1 MILRSNK
8 PPDIERI
15 RKKSKIQYMETT
27 LKQRLIGAAVII
39 ALAVIF
45 VPMILDGSGRQ
56 ESVAIN
62 MEVPPEPT
70 FTFDSE
76 LPDPKQLDELP
87 PIEID
92 SQVEELPTGT
102 SEEKA
107 SEEKPA
113 TTEET
118 KPVETE
124 SKPTVAIAT
133 EATEEKKPQ
142 IVEATENH
150 IKANPALSA
159 WAVQV
164 AAFGE
169 KSKALALQEKL
180 IASKISAFTEQ
191 SGKAGKVIYRVK
203 VGPELK
209 RESAEKLRDKIEKEH
224 GLKGSFVTKHP

>member
-1 MILRSNK
+1 
-8 PPDIERI
+8 
-15 RKKSKIQYMETT
+15 METT

-70 FTFDSE
+70 FTFESE

-87 PIEID
+87 AIDPSVDPLINNIEEKTPEQIVAPET
-92 SQVEELPTGT
+92 VEE
-102 SEEKA
+102 
-107 SEEKPA
+107 A
-113 TTEET
+113 T
-118 KPVETE
+118 PVETE
-124 SKPTVAIAT
+124 SKSTVAAT
-133 EATEEKKPQ
+133 TQTTEEKKSQ
-142 IVEATENH
+142 VVEATENH
-150 IKANPALSA
+150 IKTNPALSA

-191 SGKAGKVIYRVK
+191 SGKGGKVIYRVK

-209 RESAEKLRDKIEKEH
+209 RENAEKLRDKIEKEH

>member
-1 MILRSNK
+1 
-8 PPDIERI
+8 
-15 RKKSKIQYMETT
+15 METT

-45 VPMILDGSGRQ
+45 VPMILDGSGQQ

-87 PIEID
+87 PIEKAFETE
-92 SQVEELPTGT
+92 STEGSAAPTTVEEPKT
-102 SEEKA
+102 
-107 SEEKPA
+107 
-113 TTEET
+113 
-118 KPVETE
+118 VETE
-124 SKPTVAIAT
+124 SNATVATAT
-133 EATEEKKPQ
+133 QANKTQ
-142 IVEATENH
+142 VVEATENH
-150 IKANPALSA
+150 IKTNPALSA

-191 SGKAGKVIYRVK
+191 SGKGDKVIYRVK

-209 RESAEKLRDKIEKEH
+209 RENAEKLRDQIENEH

>member
-1 MILRSNK
+1 
-8 PPDIERI
+8 
-15 RKKSKIQYMETT
+15 METT

-87 PIEID
+87 PIESTKN
-92 SQVEELPTGT
+92 SQVEPNANTAEDIPV
-102 SEEKA
+102 
-107 SEEKPA
+107 
-113 TTEET
+113 TTEAK
-118 KPVETE
+118 KPVVTE
-124 SKPTVAIAT
+124 SKPVVASAT
-133 EATEEKKPQ
+133 QATGQKAPQ
-142 IVEATENH
+142 VVEASENH
-150 IKANPALSA
+150 IKTNPALSA

-191 SGKAGKVIYRVK
+191 SGKADKVIYRVK

-209 RESAEKLRDKIEKEH
+209 RENAEKLRDKIEKEH

>member
-1 MILRSNK
+1 
-8 PPDIERI
+8 
-15 RKKSKIQYMETT
+15 METT

-87 PIEID
+87 PIEASKDIP
-92 SQVEELPTGT
+92 VEIPEKSPANTVKEST
-102 SEEKA
+102 AEEKKLVEVESMPVVA
-107 SEEKPA
+107 SAPQV
-113 TTEET
+113 
-118 KPVETE
+118 P
-124 SKPTVAIAT
+124 
-133 EATEEKKPQ
+133 EEKKPQ
-142 IVEATENH
+142 PVEATENH
-150 IKANPALSA
+150 IKTNPALSA

-169 KSKALALQEKL
+169 KNKALALQEKL

-191 SGKAGKVIYRVK
+191 SGTAGKVIYRVK

-209 RESAEKLRDKIEKEH
+209 RENAEKLRDKIEKEH

>member
-1 MILRSNK
+1 
-8 PPDIERI
+8 
-15 RKKSKIQYMETT
+15 METT

-62 MEVPPEPT
+62 AEVPPEPT

-87 PIEID
+87 PIEPKTD
-92 SQVEELPTGT
+92 SAVNKTEEIVIKEAAPEKNQPAVSTTNPAVEPVPEKN
-102 SEEKA
+102 EAEVVKA
-107 SEEKPA
+107 SED
-113 TTEET
+113 
-118 KPVETE
+118 
-124 SKPTVAIAT
+124 
-133 EATEEKKPQ
+133 Q
-142 IVEATENH
+142 IKT
-150 IKANPALSA
+150 NPALSA

-209 RESAEKLRDKIEKEH
+209 RENAEKLREQIEKEH
-224 GLKGSFVTKHP
+224 GLKGSFITKHP

>member
-1 MILRSNK
+1 
-8 PPDIERI
+8 
-15 RKKSKIQYMETT
+15 METT

-87 PIEID
+87 PID
-92 SQVEELPTGT
+92 SPTNKVEENSPKEGMAT
-102 SEEKA
+102 STDEG
-107 SEEKPA
+107 
-113 TTEET
+113 T
-118 KPVETE
+118 KPVEKENKT
-124 SKPTVAIAT
+124 SVATAT
-133 EATEEKKPQ
+133 QTTEEKKPQ
-142 IVEATENH
+142 VVEATENH
-150 IKANPALSA
+150 IKTNPALSA

-169 KSKALALQEKL
+169 KGKALALQEKL

-191 SGKAGKVIYRVK
+191 SGKGGKVIYRVK

-209 RESAEKLRDKIEKEH
+209 RENAEKLRDQIEKEH

>member
-1 MILRSNK
+1 
-8 PPDIERI
+8 
-15 RKKSKIQYMETT
+15 METT

-87 PIEID
+87 PIETSVD
-92 SQVEELPTGT
+92 PKVELPTHT
-102 SEEKA
+102 AEEI
-107 SEEKPA
+107 
-113 TTEET
+113 
-118 KPVETE
+118 KPVVTKSEPVVVSTTQANE
-124 SKPTVAIAT
+124 QK
-133 EATEEKKPQ
+133 EPQ
-142 IVEATENH
+142 VVEATENH
-150 IKANPALSA
+150 IKTNPALSA

-191 SGKAGKVIYRVK
+191 SGNAGKVIYRVK

-209 RESAEKLRDKIEKEH
+209 RENAEKLRDQIEKEH
-224 GLKGSFVTKHP
+224 GLNGSFVTKHP

>member
-1 MILRSNK
+1 
-8 PPDIERI
+8 
-15 RKKSKIQYMETT
+15 METT

-62 MEVPPEPT
+62 MDVPPEPT

-87 PIEID
+87 PIDHAANETEDKTPKEIA
-92 SQVEELPTGT
+92 T
-102 SEEKA
+102 
-107 SEEKPA
+107 PA
-113 TTEET
+113 MVEET
-118 KPVETE
+118 KPVEVE
-124 SKPTVAIAT
+124 SKPVVVPAV
-133 EATEEKKPQ
+133 EEKKPQ
-142 IVEATENH
+142 VVVATENR
-150 IKANPALSA
+150 IKTNPALSA

-180 IASKISAFTEQ
+180 IASKISAFTEE
-191 SGKAGKVIYRVK
+191 SGKSGKVIYRVK

-209 RESAEKLRDKIEKEH
+209 RENAEKLRDQIEKEH